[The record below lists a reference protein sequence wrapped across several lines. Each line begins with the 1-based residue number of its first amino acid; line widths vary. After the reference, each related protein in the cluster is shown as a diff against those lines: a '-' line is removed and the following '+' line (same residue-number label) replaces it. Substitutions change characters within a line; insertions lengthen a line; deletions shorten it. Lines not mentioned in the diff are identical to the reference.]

1 MTPFLPSRKT
11 QKLECCYTFCCLYST
26 EWEIFL
32 EKVQFKEAT
41 VHVICLKDNISLN
54 FSNASSPKET
64 SSMQK
69 TFQKHEY
76 QQIVDR
82 WQRSIIFAIFSPLHE
97 FCYYMAPQLLENIK
111 NQISIFET
119 KEHGGPQKIT
129 QNIIYMTKVY
139 YSSLFVFFVVFVA
152 FQQVAFLNCPRL
164 IQSNFYQSTTYLFRK
179 NRFMLD
185 EMSQKNVLVYLYFWI
200 SFRTFVMQAGVKMF
214 CSSFILSLLYF
225 SKLFICIHTSQ
236 RQSTVI

>member
-1 MTPFLPSRKT
+1 MNTL
-11 QKLECCYTFCCLYST
+11 
-26 EWEIFL
+26 
-32 EKVQFKEAT
+32 V
-41 VHVICLKDNISLN
+41 
-54 FSNASSPKET
+54 
-64 SSMQK
+64 
-69 TFQKHEY
+69 
-76 QQIVDR
+76 VDVYKN
-82 WQRSIIFAIFSPLHE
+82 IIFAFSSPLHE

-164 IQSNFYQSTTYLFRK
+164 IQSIFYQTSTNLFRK

-185 EMSQKNVLVYLYFWI
+185 EMSQKYVLTLVYLYFWI
-200 SFRTFVMQAGVKMF
+200 SFRTFVMQAGVKMV